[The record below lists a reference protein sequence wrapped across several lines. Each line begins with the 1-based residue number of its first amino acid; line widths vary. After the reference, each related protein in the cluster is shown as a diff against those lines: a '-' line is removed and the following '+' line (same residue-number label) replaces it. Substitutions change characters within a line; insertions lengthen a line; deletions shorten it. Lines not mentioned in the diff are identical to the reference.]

1 MNLLHAFTGRIRL
14 RLTGAD
20 IAATLRAF
28 NAADVHILDVII
40 SDALTAELTIYRKD
54 WSLVRQV
61 AARRGDDVRVVRYGG
76 AYWSVKKLLHRPVL
90 VLGILLIL
98 ILSLYLPTK
107 ILFIRVEGNSTVP
120 ANRIIEKASLSG
132 IRFGTDRRAV
142 RSEKVKNALLE
153 AMPELQWA
161 GINTSGCVAV
171 ITVRERPE
179 GESGSDPGGASS
191 LVASRDGIIRE
202 CTATKGQILC
212 QPGQAVRAGQV
223 LISGRVDTGMTVRL
237 CRAEGEIYAI
247 TERVLELLI
256 PTKYTIRREYG
267 GQTEKYA
274 LLLGKKRINF
284 YKGSGISGTTC
295 VRMYSEKYMTLPGG
309 FRLPVALIRETWID
323 HSVSVQEEE
332 ITESQAK
339 EFAAD
344 LLRQQL
350 AAGRIL
356 SGAGS
361 AQSLEGFVLYSGKYQ
376 CCEQISIRKN
386 EEIIKPNE

>member
-90 VLGILLIL
+90 VLGILLLL

-161 GINTSGCVAV
+161 GINTTGCVAV
-171 ITVRERPE
+171 ITVRERPK
-179 GESGSDPGGASS
+179 GEHTETADAAGS

-284 YKGSGISGTTC
+284 YKGSGISGATC

-309 FRLPVALIRETWID
+309 FRLPLALITERWIK
-323 HSVSVQEEE
+323 HSVLEQETE
-332 ITESQAK
+332 IPESQAR
-339 EFAAD
+339 ETALHF
-344 LLRQQL
+344 LRQQL
-350 AAGRIL
+350 RSGRVL
-356 SGAGS
+356 SGNGKS
-361 AQSLEGFVLYSGKYQ
+361 EPGQDVLLYSGKFQ
-376 CCEQISIRKN
+376 CYEHISIRKN